1 MRIMGAAF
9 FDRSD
14 LARTT
19 MASLRNNLKSD
30 DKSPAVASIANRSG
44 FYRHRNRE
52 WKWVPMGTDP
62 GSDAPA
68 AIAESRVRLPARRA
82 GVNSGTRVAAL
93 WRRAAFAMRPEFYSA
108 QRQGLVI

>member
-1 MRIMGAAF
+1 MGDAF

-19 MASLRNNLKSD
+19 MTSLRNNLKSD

-44 FYRHRNRE
+44 YYRHRNRE
-52 WKWVPMGTDP
+52 LKWVPMGTDP

-68 AIAESRVRLPARRA
+68 AIAESRVRLAARRA
-82 GVNSGTRVAAL
+82 GVNSGARAVAR
-93 WRRAAFAMRPEFYSA
+93 WRRAAYACAPNSFGSA
-108 QRQGLVI
+108 AGPRHLTRF